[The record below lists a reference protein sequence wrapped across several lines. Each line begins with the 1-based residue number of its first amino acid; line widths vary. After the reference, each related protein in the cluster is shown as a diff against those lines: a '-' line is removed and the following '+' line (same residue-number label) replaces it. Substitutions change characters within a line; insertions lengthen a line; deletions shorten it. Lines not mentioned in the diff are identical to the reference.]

1 MPDNLLKEG
10 WTRLGSYELR
20 LLLDKCIGGPGQ
32 YDGRSENPQRF
43 YLPVARDGCKVA
55 LIFRGSEII
64 AIEPGGAFDAAEW
77 RAISDEI
84 ETSLHAGPTKIG
96 RDYSFSRFRV
106 PGSWQGKS
114 SGVQILPPPDDA
126 PRAPVEMADHP
137 FILEFPLQASDHWPL
152 THHRRIQEHR
162 KLTLLLNVLL
172 EGRTSFLPPR
182 HEHFWATIP
191 RGDGELHIEWVQQF
205 FMRSWNTL

>member
-64 AIEPGGAFDAAEW
+64 CN
-77 RAISDEI
+77 RV
-84 ETSLHAGPTKIG
+84 
-96 RDYSFSRFRV
+96 RRSFRRR
-106 PGSWQGKS
+106 
-114 SGVQILPPPDDA
+114 GV
-126 PRAPVEMADHP
+126 
-137 FILEFPLQASDHWPL
+137 ASY
-152 THHRRIQEHR
+152 
-162 KLTLLLNVLL
+162 K
-172 EGRTSFLPPR
+172 
-182 HEHFWATIP
+182 
-191 RGDGELHIEWVQQF
+191 
-205 FMRSWNTL
+205 